1 MSTSIRTAT
10 VAYVIEFGSSTQL
23 EALASVVP
31 SRAQS
36 MSLRALAAQRRQ
48 REEAA
53 NS

>member
-10 VAYVIEFGSSTQL
+10 VAAVIEQGTSAELL
-23 EALASVVP
+23 ELAAVVP

-36 MSLRALAAQRRQ
+36 LSLRALTAQRRQ

>member
-1 MSTSIRTAT
+1 MSIRTAT
-10 VAYVIEFGSSTQL
+10 VATLIESGTASQL
-23 EALASVVP
+23 EILATMVP

-36 MSLRALAAQRRQ
+36 LSLRALAAQRRE

>member
-1 MSTSIRTAT
+1 MSTSIPTRLISDT
-10 VAYVIEFGSSTQL
+10 IEFGSSTQL

-36 MSLRALAAQRRQ
+36 LSLRALAAERRQ
-48 REEAA
+48 RAEAA

>member
-1 MSTSIRTAT
+1 MSTIRTSAIAT
-10 VAYVIEFGSSTQL
+10 AIESGTASQL
-23 EALASVVP
+23 EILATMVP

-36 MSLRALAAQRRQ
+36 LSLRALAAERRQ